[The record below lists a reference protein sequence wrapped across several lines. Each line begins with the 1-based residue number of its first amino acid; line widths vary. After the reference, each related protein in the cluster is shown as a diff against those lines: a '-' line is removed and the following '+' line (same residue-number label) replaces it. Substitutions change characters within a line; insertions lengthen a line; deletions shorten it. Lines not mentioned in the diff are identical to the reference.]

1 MGIKKQF
8 IGDEIGLGKDSLM
21 KDVDVVRGLVRFYP
35 KEFDIIRE
43 FWGEGLK

>member
-8 IGDEIGLGKDSLM
+8 IGDNIGLGKDSVM
-21 KDVDVVRGLVRFYP
+21 RDVVRGLVRFYP

-43 FWGEGLK
+43 ILGEGLK